1 MCMRI
6 KKVTSFTL
14 DGEHIKMLKEM
25 AERLN
30 VTASELLDSVI
41 EFYYYN
47 NFVPGSCST
56 RHEGI
61 SKKGELNEIFSEDL
75 QG

>member
-1 MCMRI
+1 M
-6 KKVTSFTL
+6 V
-14 DGEHIKMLKEM
+14 KEM

-30 VTASELLDSVI
+30 VTASELLDSMI

-47 NFVPGSCST
+47 NFAQACSA